1 MHMITKQVVFIFCYL
16 VLSEVH
22 CTNREISFKRLI
34 LDFSLAILYFQ
45 SVTELPESMAAPLTL
60 LVMLPVIMT
69 ATGVLSILASATILL
84 CVLLCSR
91 TRGQKLGAEEEARP
105 GHVKLVRQT
114 GDIVYSKV
122 PGEDSQSHSSD
133 PRWKGSRSSRSSS
146 ELGFERRL
154 PLSLSL
160 PSLSS
165 LHKM

>member
-1 MHMITKQVVFIFCYL
+1 MITKQVVFIFCYL
-16 VLSEVH
+16 VLCEVH

-84 CVLLCSR
+84 CIFLCSR

-105 GHVKLVRQT
+105 GHVKLVRET

>member
-1 MHMITKQVVFIFCYL
+1 MITKQVVFIFCYL
-16 VLSEVH
+16 NLVLSVKFIAL
-22 CTNREISFKRLI
+22 TEISCKCLI
-34 LDFSLAILYFQ
+34 LDFPFQ

-69 ATGVLSILASATILL
+69 ATGVLSLLASCTIILCILL
-84 CVLLCSR
+84 FR
-91 TRGQKLGAEEEARP
+91 GRGQKLGAEEEARP
-105 GHVKLVRQT
+105 GHVKLVRET
-114 GDIVYSKV
+114 VDIVYSKV

-133 PRWKGSRSSRSSS
+133 PRWKGSRSSS

>member
-1 MHMITKQVVFIFCYL
+1 M
-16 VLSEVH
+16 
-22 CTNREISFKRLI
+22 
-34 LDFSLAILYFQ
+34 DFSLAIIFYFQ

-84 CVLLCSR
+84 CSLLCSR

>member
-16 VLSEVH
+16 VLSVKFIAL
-22 CTNREISFKRLI
+22 TEISCKCLI
-34 LDFSLAILYFQ
+34 LDFPLAILHFQ

-69 ATGVLSILASATILL
+69 ATGVLSLLASCTIILCILL
-84 CVLLCSR
+84 FR
-91 TRGQKLGAEEEARP
+91 GRGQKLGAEEEARS
-105 GHVKLVRQT
+105 GHVKLVRET
-114 GDIVYSKV
+114 VDIVYSKV

-133 PRWKGSRSSRSSS
+133 PRWKGSRSSS

>member
-1 MHMITKQVVFIFCYL
+1 
-16 VLSEVH
+16 
-22 CTNREISFKRLI
+22 
-34 LDFSLAILYFQ
+34 
-45 SVTELPESMAAPLTL
+45 MAAPLTL

-69 ATGVLSILASATILL
+69 ATGVLSLLASCTILL
-84 CVLLCSR
+84 CILLFR
-91 TRGQKLGAEEEARP
+91 GRGQKLGAEEEARP
-105 GHVKLVRQT
+105 GHVKLVRET
-114 GDIVYSKV
+114 VDIVYSKV

-133 PRWKGSRSSRSSS
+133 PRWKGSRSSS

>member
-1 MHMITKQVVFIFCYL
+1 
-16 VLSEVH
+16 
-22 CTNREISFKRLI
+22 
-34 LDFSLAILYFQ
+34 
-45 SVTELPESMAAPLTL
+45 MAAPLTL

-133 PRWKGSRSSRSSS
+133 PRWKGSRSSS

>member
-1 MHMITKQVVFIFCYL
+1 M
-16 VLSEVH
+16 
-22 CTNREISFKRLI
+22 
-34 LDFSLAILYFQ
+34 DFSLAILYFQ

-133 PRWKGSRSSRSSS
+133 PKCRCGGSRSSS
-146 ELGFERRL
+146 ELSFERRL

-165 LHKM
+165 LHKL

>member
-1 MHMITKQVVFIFCYL
+1 M
-16 VLSEVH
+16 
-22 CTNREISFKRLI
+22 
-34 LDFSLAILYFQ
+34 DFPLAILHFQ

-69 ATGVLSILASATILL
+69 ATGVLSLLASCTIILCILL
-84 CVLLCSR
+84 FR
-91 TRGQKLGAEEEARP
+91 GRGQKLGAEEEARP
-105 GHVKLVRQT
+105 GHVKLVRET
-114 GDIVYSKV
+114 VDIVYSKV

-133 PRWKGSRSSRSSS
+133 PRWKGSRSSS

-160 PSLSS
+160 PSFSS

>member
-16 VLSEVH
+16 VLSVKFIAL
-22 CTNREISFKRLI
+22 TEISCKCLI
-34 LDFSLAILYFQ
+34 LDFPFQ

-69 ATGVLSILASATILL
+69 ATGVLSLLASCTIILCILL
-84 CVLLCSR
+84 FR
-91 TRGQKLGAEEEARP
+91 GRGQKLGAEEEARP
-105 GHVKLVRQT
+105 GHVKLVRET
-114 GDIVYSKV
+114 VDIVYSKV

-133 PRWKGSRSSRSSS
+133 PRWKGSRSSS